1 VEAMAPMGRLLRQH
15 PRTKASK
22 AAAQSRLQHAWV
34 WHCDRRL
41 CQRCGIMPR
50 RQDCSSYR
58 VHCPGHISGHSQV
71 HASHKMRHTTVL
83 GAEFSLVFCKSCGSY
98 GQSRFAKLRQV
109 CPGRPSAATRTM
121 HKRLLQGKHPLTQ
134 VPLAPHIAW
143 RPPPPR
149 CRQHFEHIVPHVRLP
164 HLLNHVVAPPMQGLH
179 PLTQVPLQPHV
190 RWQCTPPLQVPTYLA
205 ASSGRPPAAD
215 LAQHRSPAADTQAEE
230 LARQLDDLAGL
241 ERGSVQAVQ
250 TADDSSDEDVFAHG
264 FALDEP

>member
-34 WHCDRRL
+34 WHGERRL

-71 HASHKMRHTTVL
+71 HTSHKMRHTTVL
-83 GAEFSLVFCKSCGSY
+83 GAEVPLVFCKSCGSY

-121 HKRLLQGKHPLTQ
+121 HKRLLLGKHPLTQ
-134 VPLAPHIAW
+134 VPLAPPIAW

-149 CRQHFEHIVPHVRLP
+149 CRQHFEHIVPHVRS
-164 HLLNHVVAPPMQGLH
+164 HHWQHHVVAPPGQ
-179 PLTQVPLQPHV
+179 LQ
-190 RWQCTPPLQVPTYLA
+190 
-205 ASSGRPPAAD
+205 D
-215 LAQHRSPAADTQAEE
+215 LADYLPHPGQVVQQSARWSAVAGSTSDFAAGAGGTDLEQQLAVLAGFERE
-230 LARQLDDLAGL
+230 LAP
-241 ERGSVQAVQ
+241 SVQAEH
-250 TADDSSDEDVFAHG
+250 DSSEEDVFAHPAG
-264 FALDEP
+264 LDSP